1 MLMTPIHKQNNRA
14 SMKTLNLN
22 WLTDGIV
29 DVEYKKYILLAYLTA
44 IKTEFAEKKLYP
56 AFTDLIFHYQNLVEL
71 KNNKQLLHEQ
81 FPQRIS
87 KTDFHK
93 LELLYKKI
101 VEDDETM
108 KIIEEIVYFS
118 LPLFNEA
125 LSNGKEIYEYFAQNI
140 EITPVGITPVY
151 TDEGYALLN
160 EHTRRETKVYRYQIT
175 IFENIREK
183 YRGINMEYVE
193 TVPFSLANTYENIKG
208 NLTKKYS
215 ILPNPAT
222 FVVVAKVPCPFEN
235 SLLPIAKRSLVQYV
249 TKLSA

>member
-1 MLMTPIHKQNNRA
+1 MYFKNYA
-14 SMKTLNLN
+14 MKTLNLN

-44 IKTEFAEKKLYP
+44 IKTEFSEKKLYP
-56 AFTDLIFHYQNLVEL
+56 AFTDLLFHYQNLLEVQ
-71 KNNKQLLHEQ
+71 KNKQLLYEQ

-87 KTDFHK
+87 KADFNK

-125 LSNGKEIYEYFAQNI
+125 VSSGKEIYDYFANNI
-140 EITPVGITPVY
+140 EISPVGLTPFY

-160 EHTRRETKVYRYQIT
+160 EYSIKEIKVYRYQIT

-183 YRGINMEYVE
+183 FRGINMEHID
-193 TVPFSLANTYENIKG
+193 TVPYSLANTYENIKV
-208 NLTKKYS
+208 NLMKKHN

-222 FVVVAKVPCPFEN
+222 FVVIAKVPCPFEN

-249 TKLSA
+249 SKLSA